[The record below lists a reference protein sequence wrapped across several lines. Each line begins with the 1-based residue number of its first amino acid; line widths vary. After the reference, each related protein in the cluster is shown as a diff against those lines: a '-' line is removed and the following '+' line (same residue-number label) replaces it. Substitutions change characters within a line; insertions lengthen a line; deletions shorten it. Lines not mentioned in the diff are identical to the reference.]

1 MARLEV
7 RVFLE
12 EIMTRVGRIHLNG
25 EPQRIRSNFINGL
38 KHLPLTLE
46 KL

>member
-1 MARLEV
+1 M
-7 RVFLE
+7 FLE
-12 EIMTRVGRIHLNG
+12 EVMNRVGRIRLNG

-46 KL
+46 RV